1 MAYNASNPPLLKGDQ
16 PIAIPRSWGYFSTHT
31 QLEVGTSDFISNG
44 SSLGMVAG
52 DSVLVTQST
61 TFKVSQH
68 SVTVVAA
75 TYASLTT
82 GLLVS
87 SAS

>member
-1 MAYNASNPPLLKGDQ
+1 MAYNTANPPLLKGDQ

-31 QLEVGTSDFISNG
+31 QAEVGTSDFISNG

-52 DSVLVTQST
+52 DTVLVTQST
-61 TFKVSQH
+61 TFKVSLH
-68 SVTVVAA
+68 AVRVVSA
-75 TYASLTT
+75 TYASLSV
-82 GLLVS
+82 GQLIS

>member
-1 MAYNASNPPLLKGDQ
+1 MAYNTANPPLLKGDQ

-31 QLEVGTSDFISNG
+31 QAEVGTSDFISNG

-61 TFKVSQH
+61 TFKVSLH
-68 SVTVVAA
+68 AATVVGA
-75 TYASLTT
+75 TYVSLSA
-82 GLLVS
+82 GQLIS